1 MPYTFADV
9 PFFVSL
15 PVLLVAS
22 AFFSGSETA
31 LFSLTAHQR
40 YVLGQ
45 RGGITGQFV
54 SSLLADPRTLL
65 VTLML
70 GNMLVNV
77 LYFVVT
83 AALLLKLAE
92 AHVGPTLV
100 AAMTLAPLLGVIV
113 FGEVLPKLVA
123 NSATLPWV
131 RVAALPL
138 YVIHRAVQPLGRIL
152 SGGIVQ
158 PLGRLFAPQ
167 QHTPQLSNDEMEAL
181 LEMSRKRGVIGA
193 GEQQILNEVLY
204 LSEMRVRDV
213 MIPRVDVAAIDIHQ
227 PPHRLRELIEQ
238 TRLNKYIAV
247 EGDLDHVVG
256 VIYARQFLLAGRLE
270 PNVHLQKLVRVVRFV
285 PELQRVDQLLDEFRK
300 TGTKMAIA
308 VDEYG
313 GTAGLITLKD
323 IVEQLVGD
331 LDLDQSPAEAP
342 GETTEQLDA
351 KRWRVSG
358 RLSVHDWSD
367 AFGKHNIPPRIATVG
382 GLVMSLAGRVPKTGD
397 VVRLANVSMQ
407 VESMTG
413 GRVESVILTV
423 EAADGAS
430 GGAP

>member
-15 PVLLVAS
+15 PILLIAS
-22 AFFSGSETA
+22 GFFSGSETA

-54 SSLLADPRTLL
+54 NSLLADPRTLL

-77 LYFVVT
+77 FYFVVT
-83 AALLLKLAE
+83 AALLLKLTE
-92 AHVGPTLV
+92 ANVGPGLV
-100 AAMTLAPLLGVIV
+100 ATMTLAPLLGVIV

-123 NSATLPWV
+123 NTATLPWV
-131 RVAALPL
+131 RVVALPL
-138 YVIHRAVQPLGRIL
+138 YLIHRVVQPAGRII
-152 SGGIVQ
+152 SRGIVQ
-158 PLGRLFAPQ
+158 PLGRLFAPHQ
-167 QHTPQLSNDEMEAL
+167 LSPQLTNDEMEAL

-204 LSEMRVRDV
+204 LSQMRVRDV
-213 MIPRVDVAAIDIHQ
+213 MIPRVDVAAIDVHQ
-227 PPHRLRELIEQ
+227 PPHVLREMIKQ
-238 TRLNKYIAV
+238 TKLNKYIAV

-256 VIYARQFLLAGRLE
+256 VIYARQFLLAARLE
-270 PNVHLQKLVRVVRFV
+270 PNVHLQKLVRVIRFV

-342 GETTEQLDA
+342 SETTEQLDA

-358 RLSVHDWSD
+358 RLSVHDWAD

-382 GLVMSLAGRVPKTGD
+382 GLVMSLAGRVPEPGE
-397 VVRLANVSMQ
+397 VVQLANVSMR
-407 VESMTG
+407 VESVSG
-413 GRVESVILTV
+413 ARVESVILTV
-423 EAADGAS
+423 KPQEGRS
-430 GGAP
+430 